1 MFSPLRRILMLMS
14 CLLAL
19 TSMTAVSVAQQLC
32 SGTTPCVTTWH
43 NDLNRTGW
51 QQDETLLT
59 AAPSQPGTVNQSTFG
74 LLYQWK
80 PVNGIGIVY
89 AQPLAVSEVPVSGCT
104 PPNCP
109 NVVFV
114 ATEEDMLYAFN
125 ATSST
130 GATIWPALNLAGYLG
145 GAFINCKT
153 DTTKWSV
160 CTGKT
165 DEGLSS
171 PFSNM
176 DVGVTGTPVIDP
188 TTNTLYVV
196 AAVEISNVVNYYLF
210 AVDITSGIVKAYTQI
225 AGSVPGSQ
233 TPPTPK
239 CTTGGTG
246 TTQSFDNSH
255 IQRSG
260 LLLLN
265 GIVYVS
271 FAPLPEAKESGW
283 MFGYWLSDN
292 TGSNYN
298 LSQASAFS
306 STPHGT
312 GGGIWGS
319 GAAPASIG
327 GDIFVATG
335 NGTFDLQ
342 QNPADVDAG
351 DSLLKL
357 QPPTPP
363 YTLLTI
369 SDFYTPYDVFSFPN
383 NGLCPN
389 DEDFGSGG
397 VLLPPNFT
405 YTNSGTCSGAG
416 CKVAITADKQSN
428 IYVMDQAE
436 LGGLN
441 AGTSCA
447 GSTNNIQCITTPTFP
462 ANNPTQGYWASP
474 AYWFDGT
481 HYWLYYSATMNG
493 SALLCNGAL
502 CQGGFGPPGVSPE
515 ALNAYQLQTSGSPGP
530 ILSATPYASSGT
542 SNPYPILF
550 CDYAPTPSVSSNP
563 QAPAGSGIVWAIEQD
578 QNNDNNPN
586 NTNYPQD
593 CAPPQANGSGGH
605 TNSKNPVAL
614 HAFNATTMAEIYTS
628 RGLSQAHQPGLVNA
642 FPTPT
647 VFNGQV
653 YIGTNTEIDVFGLCV
668 NGSGGQCL
676 H

>member
-1 MFSPLRRILMLMS
+1 MHAPELPQRGLRRHRAGH
-14 CLLAL
+14 AL
-19 TSMTAVSVAQQLC
+19 RIQRSFEHRRNNL
-32 SGTTPCVTTWH
+32 
-43 NDLNRTGW
+43 
-51 QQDETLLT
+51 
-59 AAPSQPGTVNQSTFG
+59 
-74 LLYQWK
+74 
-80 PVNGIGIVY
+80 
-89 AQPLAVSEVPVSGCT
+89 
-104 PPNCP
+104 
-109 NVVFV
+109 
-114 ATEEDMLYAFN
+114 
-125 ATSST
+125 
-130 GATIWPALNLAGYLG
+130 PALNLAGYLNG
-145 GAFINCKT
+145 TYVNCNSNPQPN
-153 DTTKWSV
+153 WSV

-165 DEGLSS
+165 EEGLPT
-171 PFSNM
+171 PFSKI

-188 TTNTLYVV
+188 STNTLYVV
-196 AAVEISNVVNYYLF
+196 AAVEISSVVNYYLF
-210 AVDITSGIVKAYTQI
+210 AVDITSGTVKAYTQI

-239 CTTGGTG
+239 CTTGGSG

-265 GIVYVS
+265 GIVYVP
-271 FAPLPEAKESGW
+271 FAPLPEPSESGW
-283 MFGYWLSDN
+283 MFGYWLSVTD
-292 TGSNYN
+292 GSNYN

-369 SDFYTPYDVFSFPN
+369 SDFFTAYDVFSYDKN
-383 NGLCPN
+383 AGLCPN

-405 YTNSGTCSGAG
+405 YTNSSTCSGAG

-428 IYVMDQAE
+428 LYVVDQAE

-447 GSTNNIQCITTPTFP
+447 GSTNDIQCITTPNSGDT
-462 ANNPTQGYWASP
+462 AQGYWASP
-474 AYWFDGT
+474 AYWYDGS

-493 SALLCNGAL
+493 SAFVCPNNNGKD
-502 CQGGFGPPGVSPE
+502 CYGGFGPPGLSPE

-530 ILSATPYASSGT
+530 IPSATPYASSGT

-550 CDYAPTPSVSSNP
+550 CDYSPTPSVSSNP
-563 QAPAGSGIVWAIEQD
+563 QTPAGSGIVWAIEQN
-578 QNNDNNPN
+578 QNNDNNPK
-586 NTNYPQD
+586 NTKYQQD
-593 CAPPQANGSGGH
+593 CAPLQPNGSGGH
-605 TNSKNPVAL
+605 TNSFNPVAL
-614 HAFNATTMAEIYTS
+614 HAFNATTMAEIYSS
-628 RGLSQAHQPGLVNA
+628 RTLSIAHQPGLVNA

-653 YIGTNTEIDVFGLCV
+653 YIGTNTEIDVFGLCGNPSV
-668 NGSGGQCL
+668 CL
-676 H
+676 Q